1 MYIYLEL
8 PEGRVPSELIDGT
21 KVVTEIS
28 LSMKSKSGGRSKSV
42 MSLSE
47 TDRGS
52 RSRMYVIDRP
62 IEEIHAG
69 MTKIVSETLA
79 LRSSMATLA
88 AVFGFD
94 SDIPSPSNMSGWE
107 ALSRKVAERAAQLD
121 AHVSARLEDL
131 GLKRPRRGK
140 KPPGG
145 MS

>member
-88 AVFGFD
+88 SVFGFD
-94 SDIPSPSNMSGWE
+94 STPF
-107 ALSRKVAERAAQLD
+107 SRKYIGMGGSLQEGGGEGGAA
-121 AHVSARLEDL
+121 
-131 GLKRPRRGK
+131 
-140 KPPGG
+140 
-145 MS
+145 